1 MARKTRLGDNL
12 GVRLPERIMLPP
24 AHKAIEAA
32 AFDRLVSRGLLARE
46 DFDAAL
52 KESFSGKKELESI
65 LLTKYRL
72 SKAQLGQA
80 LSEFFDCPYVP
91 YDDRTV
97 VDVELVKNLSFDYL
111 RRNFWIP
118 LRRQGPLLDILIDDP
133 HNLDKGLDIRRA
145 FPGLTIRYSVSLR
158 QEIEQFILA
167 AMGQTESGSITE
179 ILGELVNEATDTG
192 PDDSGAAAID
202 VRANSLALRE
212 TLGAIRSGRLLHHTL
227 SRGCADGDIA
237 EKARNALSG
246 RLTGLSDLSAR

>member
-1 MARKTRLGDNL
+1 
-12 GVRLPERIMLPP
+12 MLPP

-118 LRRQGPLLDILIDDP
+118 LRRQPTAWGPPTSTSNRILIA
-133 HNLDKGLDIRRA
+133 RRR
-145 FPGLTIRYSVSLR
+145 PSGTGW
-158 QEIEQFILA
+158 
-167 AMGQTESGSITE
+167 MGPASPI
-179 ILGELVNEATDTG
+179 
-192 PDDSGAAAID
+192 
-202 VRANSLALRE
+202 
-212 TLGAIRSGRLLHHTL
+212 
-227 SRGCADGDIA
+227 
-237 EKARNALSG
+237 
-246 RLTGLSDLSAR
+246 

>member
-118 LRRQGPLLDILIDDP
+118 LRRQGPLLDILIDDIDDAERKV
-133 HNLDKGLDIRRA
+133 LEFGATRVADAVGEDKFRVFRDPAGHTFCL
-145 FPGLTIRYSVSLR
+145 VW
-158 QEIEQFILA
+158 
-167 AMGQTESGSITE
+167 
-179 ILGELVNEATDTG
+179 GEG
-192 PDDSGAAAID
+192 
-202 VRANSLALRE
+202 
-212 TLGAIRSGRLLHHTL
+212 
-227 SRGCADGDIA
+227 
-237 EKARNALSG
+237 
-246 RLTGLSDLSAR
+246 